1 MASPQSPNNP
11 LAPAIQDLQRIF
23 PGEVPLNLD
32 ALVQL
37 MAMQQFA
44 PSGMAKDVMA
54 DPVGGMPRN
63 MRGRANRPIPQAPD
77 NMNPESRKD
86 RNISARMGRQMR
98 LNPDAGLRRNRHPG
112 RGTKF
117 RPPTSPMGKLMPKGM
132 GGSARNPMLDIL
144 HALITSAGYTK
155 TGK

>member
-1 MASPQSPNNP
+1 MANNRNV
-11 LAPAIQDLQRIF
+11 LNQ
-23 PGEVPLNLD
+23 EV
-32 ALVQL
+32 L
-37 MAMQQFA
+37 MALLAMN
-44 PSGMAKDVMA
+44 PDLTSNMSGSGMAQDVMA

-63 MRGRANRPIPQAPD
+63 MRGSANRPIPQAPD
-77 NMNPESRKD
+77 DMNPESRRD
-86 RNISARMGRQMR
+86 RNISAQMGRKMR
-98 LNPDAGLRRNRHPG
+98 LNPNAGVGRNRYPG

-117 RPPTSPMGKLMPKGM
+117 RPPTSAIGKLGFQGM

>member
-1 MASPQSPNNP
+1 MANNRNV
-11 LAPAIQDLQRIF
+11 LNQD
-23 PGEVPLNLD
+23 V
-32 ALVQL
+32 L
-37 MAMQQFA
+37 MALLAMSQDPTA
-44 PSGMAKDVMA
+44 SMPGSGMAKDVMA

-155 TGK
+155 SGK

>member
-1 MASPQSPNNP
+1 MANNRNV
-11 LAPAIQDLQRIF
+11 LNQD
-23 PGEVPLNLD
+23 V
-32 ALVQL
+32 L
-37 MAMQQFA
+37 MALLAMN
-44 PSGMAKDVMA
+44 PDLTSNMSGSGMAQDVMA

-77 NMNPESRKD
+77 DMNPESRRD
-86 RNISARMGRQMR
+86 RNISAQMGRKMR
-98 LNPDAGLRRNRHPG
+98 LNPNAGVGRNRHPG

-117 RPPTSPMGKLMPKGM
+117 RPPTSAIGKLGFQGM

>member
-1 MASPQSPNNP
+1 MANNRNV
-11 LAPAIQDLQRIF
+11 LNQD
-23 PGEVPLNLD
+23 V
-32 ALVQL
+32 L
-37 MAMQQFA
+37 MALLAMSQDPTA
-44 PSGMAKDVMA
+44 SMPGSGMAKDVMA

-63 MRGRANRPIPQAPD
+63 MRGSANRPIPQAPD
-77 NMNPESRKD
+77 NMNPESRRD

-117 RPPTSPMGKLMPKGM
+117 RPPTTPMGKLGFQGM

>member
-1 MASPQSPNNP
+1 MADDRIRNVLN
-11 LAPAIQDLQRIF
+11 QD
-23 PGEVPLNLD
+23 V
-32 ALVQL
+32 L
-37 MAMQQFA
+37 MALLAMSQDPTA
-44 PSGMAKDVMA
+44 SMPGSGMAKDVMA

-155 TGK
+155 SGK

>member
-1 MASPQSPNNP
+1 MAQ
-11 LAPAIQDLQRIF
+11 
-23 PGEVPLNLD
+23 
-32 ALVQL
+32 
-37 MAMQQFA
+37 
-44 PSGMAKDVMA
+44 DVMA

-77 NMNPESRKD
+77 DMNPESRRD
-86 RNISARMGRQMR
+86 RNISAQMGRKMR
-98 LNPDAGLRRNRHPG
+98 LNPDAGLRRNRYPD

-117 RPPTSPMGKLMPKGM
+117 RPPTSAIGKLGFQGM

>member
-1 MASPQSPNNP
+1 MANNRNV
-11 LAPAIQDLQRIF
+11 LNQ
-23 PGEVPLNLD
+23 EV
-32 ALVQL
+32 L
-37 MAMQQFA
+37 MALLAMN
-44 PSGMAKDVMA
+44 PDLTSNMSGSGMAQDVMA

-77 NMNPESRKD
+77 DMNPESRRD
-86 RNISARMGRQMR
+86 RNISAQMGRKMR
-98 LNPDAGLRRNRHPG
+98 LNPNAGVGRNRHPG

-117 RPPTSPMGKLMPKGM
+117 RPPTSAIGKLGFQGM

>member
-1 MASPQSPNNP
+1 MADDRIRNVLN
-11 LAPAIQDLQRIF
+11 QD
-23 PGEVPLNLD
+23 V
-32 ALVQL
+32 L
-37 MAMQQFA
+37 MALLAMSQDPA
-44 PSGMAKDVMA
+44 KNLSGS
-54 DPVGGMPRN
+54 
-63 MRGRANRPIPQAPD
+63 ANRPIPQAPD
-77 NMNPESRKD
+77 NMNPESWRD

-117 RPPTSPMGKLMPKGM
+117 RPPTSPMGNLMPKGM

>member
-1 MASPQSPNNP
+1 MADDRIRNVLN
-11 LAPAIQDLQRIF
+11 QD
-23 PGEVPLNLD
+23 V
-32 ALVQL
+32 L
-37 MAMQQFA
+37 MALLAMSQDPA
-44 PSGMAKDVMA
+44 KNLSGS
-54 DPVGGMPRN
+54 
-63 MRGRANRPIPQAPD
+63 ANRPIPQAPD
-77 NMNPESRKD
+77 NMNPESWRD

-155 TGK
+155 SGK

>member
-1 MASPQSPNNP
+1 MANNRNVFN
-11 LAPAIQDLQRIF
+11 QD
-23 PGEVPLNLD
+23 V
-32 ALVQL
+32 L
-37 MAMQQFA
+37 MALLALSQDPTISMSG
-44 PSGMAKDVMA
+44 SGMAKDVMA

-77 NMNPESRKD
+77 NMNPESRRD
-86 RNISARMGRQMR
+86 RNLSAQMGRQMR
-98 LNPDAGLRRNRHPG
+98 LNPDAGLRRNRYPD

-117 RPPTSPMGKLMPKGM
+117 RPPTSAIGKLGFQGM

-144 HALITSAGYTK
+144 DALIRQAGYTK

>member
-1 MASPQSPNNP
+1 MANNRNV
-11 LAPAIQDLQRIF
+11 LNQ
-23 PGEVPLNLD
+23 EV
-32 ALVQL
+32 L
-37 MAMQQFA
+37 MALLAMN
-44 PSGMAKDVMA
+44 PDLTSNMSGSGMAQDVMA

-63 MRGRANRPIPQAPD
+63 MRGRANRPMPQAPD
-77 NMNPESRKD
+77 DMNPESRRD
-86 RNISARMGRQMR
+86 RNISAQMGRKMR
-98 LNPDAGLRRNRHPG
+98 LNPNAGVGRNRHPG

-117 RPPTSPMGKLMPKGM
+117 RPPTSAIGKLGFQGM

>member
-1 MASPQSPNNP
+1 MANNRNV
-11 LAPAIQDLQRIF
+11 LNQ
-23 PGEVPLNLD
+23 EV
-32 ALVQL
+32 L
-37 MAMQQFA
+37 MALLAMN
-44 PSGMAKDVMA
+44 PDLTSNMSGSGMAQDVMA

-63 MRGRANRPIPQAPD
+63 MRGSANRPMPQAPD
-77 NMNPESRKD
+77 DMNPESRRD
-86 RNISARMGRQMR
+86 RNISAQMGRKMR
-98 LNPDAGLRRNRHPG
+98 LNPNAGVGRNRYPG

-117 RPPTSPMGKLMPKGM
+117 RPPTSAIGKLGFQGM

>member
-37 MAMQQFA
+37 MAMQQFT

-54 DPVGGMPRN
+54 DPVGYMPRN
-63 MRGRANRPIPQAPD
+63 MRGRANHPIPQAPD
-77 NMNPESRKD
+77 DMNPESWRD
-86 RNISARMGRQMR
+86 RNILAERGRHMR
-98 LNPDAGLRRNRHPG
+98 SNPRAGQRDRYPG

-117 RPPTSPMGKLMPKGM
+117 RPPTSAIGGLGFRGM
-132 GGSARNPMLDIL
+132 GGSARNPMLDFL
-144 HALITSAGYTK
+144 DALIRQAGYTK

>member
-1 MASPQSPNNP
+1 MADDRIRNVLN
-11 LAPAIQDLQRIF
+11 QD
-23 PGEVPLNLD
+23 V
-32 ALVQL
+32 L
-37 MAMQQFA
+37 MALLAMSQDPA
-44 PSGMAKDVMA
+44 KNLSGS
-54 DPVGGMPRN
+54 
-63 MRGRANRPIPQAPD
+63 ANRPIPQAPD
-77 NMNPESRKD
+77 NMNPESRRD

-117 RPPTSPMGKLMPKGM
+117 RPPTSAIGKLGFQDM

-144 HALITSAGYTK
+144 DALIRQAGYTK

>member
-1 MASPQSPNNP
+1 MANDRIRNV
-11 LAPAIQDLQRIF
+11 LNQD
-23 PGEVPLNLD
+23 V
-32 ALVQL
+32 L
-37 MAMQQFA
+37 MALLAMSQDPTA
-44 PSGMAKDVMA
+44 SMPGSGMAKDVMA

-63 MRGRANRPIPQAPD
+63 MRGSANRPIPQAPD
-77 NMNPESRKD
+77 NMNPESRRD

-117 RPPTSPMGKLMPKGM
+117 RPPTTPMGKLGFQGM
-132 GGSARNPMLDIL
+132 GGSARNPMLDLL